1 VLLGFGR
8 EKWRDVELRNA
19 GRVLSTRSTEVM
31 VVRKVTG
38 RSMRERS
45 WLGSIGG
52 TGEQRI
58 TLAWN
63 TNRAS
68 P

>member
-1 VLLGFGR
+1 MG
-8 EKWRDVELRNA
+8 NS
-19 GRVLSTRSTEVM
+19 GRVLSTRSAEVM

-38 RSMRERS
+38 RSMCERP

-58 TLAWN
+58 SLAWN
-63 TNRAS
+63 TDGAS